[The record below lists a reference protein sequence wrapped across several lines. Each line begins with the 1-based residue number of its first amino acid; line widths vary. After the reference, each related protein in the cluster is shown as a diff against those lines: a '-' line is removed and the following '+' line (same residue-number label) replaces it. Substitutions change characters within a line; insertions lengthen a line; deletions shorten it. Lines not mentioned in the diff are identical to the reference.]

1 MTRTQAG
8 ISSQHIAHD
17 AGLDARIIDRLQAG
31 LRVVE
36 RPFLEAAEALE
47 IEEAVLI
54 DRLRALLDDGVLSR
68 FGPMFNADAMGGAYS
83 LCAMAVP
90 EARFDAVCAEVNE
103 HPEIAHNYARTHAL
117 NMWFVIAAERPA
129 RIAEVIR
136 DIESSTGLAV
146 LDFPKEEEYFIGL
159 HLDPRAGAT
168 SND

>member
-1 MTRTQAG
+1 MTYPHASIPLQPTAD
-8 ISSQHIAHD
+8 D
-17 AGLDARIIDRLQAG
+17 ASLDARIIDRLQAG
-31 LRVVE
+31 LCVVE
-36 RPFLEAAEALE
+36 RPFLEAADALG

-68 FGPMFNADAMGGAYS
+68 FGPMFNADAIGGAYC

-117 NMWFVIAAERPA
+117 NMWFVIAAEQPA
-129 RIAEVIR
+129 RIAQVIR
-136 DIESSTGLAV
+136 DIESRTGLAV

-159 HLDPRAGAT
+159 HLDPRAGAM
-168 SND
+168 SHD